1 MFSFSIQTLALQEN
15 NLTTLP
21 ESMSSLKGSLTFLDL
36 RHNKLCEIPPVI
48 YKLKALT
55 HLYLR
60 FNRIRIID
68 EDLANLKVW
77 ICFFQL
83 NLLIVELRGKCS
95 WAEIEMAYNY

>member
-1 MFSFSIQTLALQEN
+1 MQEN

-21 ESMSSLKGSLTFLDL
+21 DSMSSLKGTLTFLDL

-68 EDLANLKVW
+68 EDLANLKVRS
-77 ICFFQL
+77 FKKL
-83 NLLIVELRGKCS
+83 KVLTHLYLRFNRIRVIDEDLATEGT
-95 WAEIEMAYNY
+95 N

>member
-1 MFSFSIQTLALQEN
+1 MNERLNEWTVNLHPHPSTPPPPKQTLALQEN

-21 ESMSSLKGSLTFLDL
+21 ESMSSLKGTLTFLDL
-36 RHNKLCEIPPVI
+36 RHNKLVEIPPVI

-68 EDLANLKVW
+68 EELANLKVV
-77 ICFFQL
+77 L
-83 NLLIVELRGKCS
+83 TSL
-95 WAEIEMAYNY
+95 

>member
-1 MFSFSIQTLALQEN
+1 MNGQLIFIRIPPPPPKQTLALQEN

-21 ESMSSLKGSLTFLDL
+21 ESMSSLKGTLTFLDL
-36 RHNKLCEIPPVI
+36 RHNKLVEIPPVI

-68 EDLANLKVW
+68 EELANLKVVLTS
-77 ICFFQL
+77 F
-83 NLLIVELRGKCS
+83 
-95 WAEIEMAYNY
+95 